1 MSNRKVAT
9 TVYIT
14 SDQDR
19 KLKLLSQA
27 SDVSMAQYIREG
39 IDLVLRQYKDRIP
52 QQLGLGFSEAED
64 GP

>member
-39 IDLVLRQYKDRIP
+39 IDLVLKQYKDRIP
-52 QQLGLGFSEAED
+52 RQLGLGFSETEE
-64 GP
+64 GL

>member
-14 SDQDR
+14 MDQDR

-27 SDVSMAQYIREG
+27 LGVSMAQYIREG
-39 IDLVLRQYKDRIP
+39 IDLVLERYQDRIP
-52 QQLGLGFSEAED
+52 RQLGLGFSEPDE
-64 GP
+64 